1 MTTDEDEAE
10 LTRRARSGDK
20 TAFSA
25 LAERHQP
32 RARRLAFDMVSN
44 ADLAQ
49 ELTQEAVVAAYLSL
63 SHLRDDAKFGA
74 WLCGITL
81 NVCRRALRERA
92 AWRPL
97 PEFPAFAAD
106 PLAVLEARERQRV
119 VREAVASLSPENQ
132 AAVALFYFDGRS
144 LLEIADALQ
153 ISLAA
158 VKGRLHK
165 SRRLIQ
171 AQLAPHFPDALPPRR
186 PPKRSLAMIP
196 VSVAGV
202 YQFQENVALPTHHF
216 VVLLDEAGQRMLRVF
231 VGQQEAWAISVTLR
245 RAVADRPLAHD
256 FVVNVLEASG
266 FHVEAVQ
273 IAALREE
280 TFYAVVQLRRG
291 RTAKEVDAR
300 PSDALALALRTNSP
314 VFVAPDVLASV
325 GSEYLPDAIKG
336 MEIGAIWGTS
346 EVVESLLR
354 ETLQAG
360 ADEMRLE
367 PDENLTRV
375 RHRFGG
381 EWRDMTTVSKELH
394 APLVAHF
401 KMLAD
406 MVIARAETPQVGTIP
421 IKMDSKD
428 YTAHITVEQAE
439 HGATVSIHFRQAAG
453 EHEQSGTS

>member
-10 LTRRARSGDK
+10 LTRRARGGDK

-32 RARRLAFDMVSN
+32 RARRLAFDMMGN

-63 SHLRDDAKFGA
+63 RHLRDDAKFGA

-119 VREAVASLSPENQ
+119 VREAVASLSPDNQ

-165 SRRLIQ
+165 SRRLIR
-171 AQLAPHFPDALPPRR
+171 ARLAPHFPDALPPRR
-186 PPKRSLAMIP
+186 PPKRSIAMIP

-202 YQFQENVALPTHHF
+202 YQFQESVALPTHHF

-231 VGQQEAWAISVTLR
+231 VGQQEAWAISATLR
-245 RAVADRPLAHD
+245 RAVGDRRLTHD
-256 FVVNVLEASG
+256 FVVNVLEAGG
-266 FHVEAVQ
+266 FRVEEIQ
-273 IAALREE
+273 MNALHEE
-280 TFYAVVQLRRG
+280 TLYAVVQIRRG
-291 RTAKEVDAR
+291 KTGKAVDAW
-300 PSDALALALRTNSP
+300 PSDALALALRLDKP
-314 VFVAPDVLASV
+314 IFVAPDVMASA
-325 GSEYLPDAIKG
+325 GTAYLPEAIKG
-336 MEIGAIWGTS
+336 MEIGAIWGTN
-346 EVVESLLR
+346 EVACALMR
-354 ETLQAG
+354 ETLRAG

-375 RHRFGG
+375 RHHVGG

-394 APLVAHF
+394 APLVARF
-401 KMLAD
+401 KMLAE

-428 YTAHITVEQAE
+428 YTAHITVETAE
-439 HGATVSIHFRQAAG
+439 HGAALSIQFAAA
-453 EHEQSGTS
+453 